1 MSKPTLLIIVASTRP
16 GRVGRSVADWFH
28 RAAHE
33 HGGFEV
39 EMADLK
45 ELDLPFLDEPNHP
58 RLGKYIHDHT
68 KAWSAIVEGADAYVF
83 VMPEYNHG
91 FNAPVK
97 NALDFLFQ
105 EWRHKPVSFV
115 SYGGTSGGLR
125 AVEMFKQVV
134 TTVGMHP
141 TQAAVTIP
149 MVAESMSDGRFAP
162 TDAVAQSAA
171 PMLDELMKLSLAL
184 EPLRG

>member
-1 MSKPTLLIIVASTRP
+1 M
-16 GRVGRSVADWFH
+16 
-28 RAAHE
+28 
-33 HGGFEV
+33 
-39 EMADLK
+39 EM
-45 ELDLPFLDEPNHP
+45 
-58 RLGKYIHDHT
+58 
-68 KAWSAIVEGADAYVF
+68 V
-83 VMPEYNHG
+83 
-91 FNAPVK
+91 
-97 NALDFLFQ
+97 
-105 EWRHKPVSFV
+105 
-115 SYGGTSGGLR
+115 
-125 AVEMFKQVV
+125 KQVV